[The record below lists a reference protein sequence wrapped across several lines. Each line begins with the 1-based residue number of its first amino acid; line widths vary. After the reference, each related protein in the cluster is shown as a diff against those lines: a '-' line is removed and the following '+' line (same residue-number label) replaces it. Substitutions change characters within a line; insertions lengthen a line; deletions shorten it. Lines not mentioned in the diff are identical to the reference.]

1 MMNRGPRVEANR
13 DREVEQWLAAL
24 EKVVQELEKTVG
36 DLKYELEQMREE

>member
-1 MMNRGPRVEANR
+1 MMNRGPRVDANR
-13 DREVEQWLAAL
+13 DREVEQRLAAL